1 MTFLFWWADVDN
13 EFENAEPPRLF
24 KVQVLTSKVLK
35 IPRQKTVVFRTKTE
49 YRRAYSPI
57 SSPPARRVSL
67 FQISKDWFA
76 EPKSKSRRWRGREGQ
91 VEALDLD
98 PVTWIES
105 ASVARASW
113 LGYLVAG
120 CSSRYSLLA
129 SALAEPSVLLCAGYV
144 PLTQHLPLLL
154 YYVSKYIC
162 FIHYMHSV
170 IHRVYKD
177 ERRPAFVYNRVKRMI
192 EGSRLVKTHF

>member
-1 MTFLFWWADVDN
+1 MTFLFWWADVDR
-13 EFENAEPPRLF
+13 EFENAEHPRLL

-105 ASVARASW
+105 ASVARPSW
-113 LGYLVAG
+113 LLVGLLG
-120 CSSRYSLLA
+120 CWLPVVDVATPYSLVL
-129 SALAEPSVLLCAGYV
+129 SPYRPYYSVQD
-144 PLTQHLPLLL
+144 T
-154 YYVSKYIC
+154 
-162 FIHYMHSV
+162 FHS
-170 IHRVYKD
+170 
-177 ERRPAFVYNRVKRMI
+177 PNT
-192 EGSRLVKTHF
+192 SL